1 MCCFWRIFLCVYDSK
16 ISDYKG
22 TVLAANLDKLVI
34 GDIARLMR
42 SLSQET
48 KIFGTTVEKI
58 VSKDGLD
65 S

>member
-1 MCCFWRIFLCVYDSK
+1 MCCFWRIFLCVYDNK
-16 ISDYKG
+16 ISDFKG

-34 GDIARLMR
+34 GDIVRLMR

-48 KIFGTTVEKI
+48 KIFGNCEKI
-58 VSKDGLD
+58 VSKDRLD